1 MSQWTDLM
9 GPSIHPAA
17 HKRAKEVE
25 YVRNAAKAILPHL
38 MPEGFQKSK

>member
-1 MSQWTDLM
+1 MSQWTDLV
-9 GPSIHPAA
+9 GLSIHPAA

-38 MPEGFQKSK
+38 MQERFQNSK